1 MHFWGG
7 KFNNLHHSAPMR
19 YKMVQVQ
26 PRQAKYK
33 YTRDLCIRH
42 AVARTTNKPSCGGG
56 LGMFIIFP
64 YALQVHRKFGAW
76 YG

>member
-1 MHFWGG
+1 
-7 KFNNLHHSAPMR
+7 
-19 YKMVQVQ
+19 MVQVQ
-26 PRQAKYK
+26 PKQAKYK

-42 AVARTTNKPSCGGG
+42 AVARPTNKLSCGGG

-76 YG
+76 DG